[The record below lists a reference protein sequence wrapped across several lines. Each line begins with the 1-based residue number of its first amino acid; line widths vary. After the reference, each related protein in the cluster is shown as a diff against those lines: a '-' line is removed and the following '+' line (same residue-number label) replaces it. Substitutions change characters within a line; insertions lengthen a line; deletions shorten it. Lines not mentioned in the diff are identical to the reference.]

1 MDIYKEIEETYFL
14 SKSLHD
20 SLFHRQYTEEQ
31 DASHNSVLSYIIED
45 KIEKIY
51 REMFK
56 NFL

>member
-31 DASHNSVLSYIIED
+31 DASLNSVLSYIIEE
-45 KIEKIY
+45 KLEKIY
-51 REMFK
+51 REIFK